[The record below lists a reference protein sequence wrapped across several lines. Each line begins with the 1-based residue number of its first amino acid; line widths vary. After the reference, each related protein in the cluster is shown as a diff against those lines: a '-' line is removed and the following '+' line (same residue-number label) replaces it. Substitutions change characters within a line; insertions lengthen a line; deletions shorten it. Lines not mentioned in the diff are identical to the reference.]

1 MFNIMKSRELLLARL
16 RKEAGYLMAD
26 LSPWHRPVTP
36 FVLVCRQRTGS
47 NMLRYALETHPQ
59 VVHYGELFHPQRNA
73 IFGAHGKYMYRPQ
86 SLLDWRRADARSFL
100 NDVIYRDAAPP
111 VRAVGF
117 KLFYRHGRDDVA
129 GNPWPVLAERRDIR
143 VLHLVRSNPIASFLS
158 HERMRN
164 KNPHIQMRSGVRRT
178 NGHLVQEA
186 IVVDVEKLAAYLAE
200 YDQEIRDFA
209 TELAGHEIFELTYEA
224 LTTDPRV
231 LEKVLAFLDVERRT
245 LHFQT
250 VRQSEDDASKRIAN
264 RTEVNAVLRG
274 TRWDSAAMP

>member
-1 MFNIMKSRELLLARL
+1 VFNIMKSRELLLARL
-16 RKEAGYLMAD
+16 HKEAGYLVAD
-26 LSPWHRPVTP
+26 LSPWHRKVTP

-59 VVHYGELFHPQRNA
+59 VVHYGELFHPHRNA
-73 IFGAHGKYMYRPQ
+73 IYGAHGKYVYRPQ
-86 SLLDWRRADARSFL
+86 SLLDWRREDARSFL
-100 NDVIYRDAAPP
+100 NDVIYRDAASP

-117 KLFYRHGRDDVA
+117 KLFYGHGRDDAA

-158 HERMRN
+158 HERMR
-164 KNPHIQMRSGVRRT
+164 KSKSHIQMRSRAPRP
-178 NGHLVQEA
+178 NGDLTRKP
-186 IVVDVEKLAAYLAE
+186 IVIDVEKLAAYLAE
-200 YDQEIRDFA
+200 YDREIWNLT
-209 TELAGHEIFELTYEA
+209 TELGGHETLEFTYEA

-231 LEKVLAFLDVERRT
+231 LEKVLAFLGVERRV

-250 VRQSEDDASKRIAN
+250 ERQSEGDALKCIAN

-274 TRWDSAAMP
+274 TRWDSATTT